1 MSLFP
6 TPQRPRHLV
15 EFNAG
20 KCYRD
25 GNMMKPDL
33 RKGLIY
39 MDQTDDQLLHF
50 YWKDRKANIVEED
63 LIIFPE
69 EAEMVPVPECE
80 TGRVFLLKFKS
91 SSQKLFFWMQNANDE
106 KDKENVDRVN
116 KLINDLQSALNDQ
129 HGRSGRAEGDDEDSA
144 ADVLSLLGSSGQEL
158 GLTQEQIYQFLQSAG
173 GVGSVT
179 LSSDGDDHAT
189 VTITAR
195 DTESDAPA
203 LDADLLRAL
212 KEVVSSQSVSDD
224 APLTSDVGEVLSAD
238 EIGSILNDEEISEA
252 VFPTIPYVKGRSTD
266 EVNTLVQEDEF
277 RTSLRKLEAAYRA
290 EELEPFAEALKV
302 EPSGGL
308 ASFIKA
314 LQKQA
319 KDREDGADISESMDE
334 D

>member
-6 TPQRPRHLV
+6 TPQRPKHLV

-25 GNMMKPDL
+25 GSMLKPDL
-33 RKGLIY
+33 RKGVIY

-50 YWKDRKANIVEED
+50 YWKDRKANIVEDD
-63 LIIFPE
+63 LIIFAE
-69 EAEMVPVPECE
+69 EAEMVLVPECQ
-80 TGRVFLLKFKS
+80 TGRVYLLKFKS
-91 SSQKLFFWMQNANDE
+91 SSQKLFFWMQNASDS
-106 KDKENVDRVN
+106 KDKENIERVN
-116 KLINDLQSALNDQ
+116 KLINDPQSAIDEQ
-129 HGRSGRAEGDDEDSA
+129 HGRNRRSVGDDEDSA

-179 LSSDGDDHAT
+179 LSNDGDDHAT

-195 DTESDAPA
+195 DTSDVPT
-203 LDADLLRAL
+203 LDSDLLRAL
-212 KEVVSSQSVSDD
+212 KEVVEGKTVSDD
-224 APLTSDVGEVLSAD
+224 APLTSDLGEVLSAD
-238 EIGSILNDEEISEA
+238 EIGSILNDQEISEA
-252 VFPTIPYVKGRSTD
+252 VFPTIPFVKDRSAD
-266 EVNTLVQEDEF
+266 EVNTLVQEEAF
-277 RTSLRKLEAAYRA
+277 RTSLRKLEAAYRG

-319 KDREDGADISESMDE
+319 RQREEGGDISEAMDE

>member
-6 TPQRPRHLV
+6 TPQRPKHLV

-25 GNMMKPDL
+25 GNMLKPDV
-33 RKGLIY
+33 RKGVIY
-39 MDQTDDQLLHF
+39 MDQTDDQLMHF
-50 YWKDRKANIVEED
+50 FWKDRKANIVEDD

-69 EAEMVPVPECE
+69 EAEMVRVPECE
-80 TGRVFLLKFKS
+80 TGRVYLLKFKS
-91 SSQKLFFWMQNANDE
+91 SSQKLFFWMQN
-106 KDKENVDRVN
+106 KDDDKDAEHVERVN
-116 KLINDLQSALNDQ
+116 KLISDPSSAIAEQQS
-129 HGRSGRAEGDDEDSA
+129 RSGSGSGDEEDSA

-195 DTESDAPA
+195 ENSDEPV
-203 LDADLLRAL
+203 LDSELLRAL
-212 KEVVSSQSVSDD
+212 KEVVNEKSVSDD
-224 APLTSDVGEVLSAD
+224 TPITSDLGEVLSSD
-238 EIGSILNDEEISEA
+238 EIGAILNDQEISEA
-252 VFPTIPYVKGRSTD
+252 VFPTIPYVKDRSP
-266 EVNTLVQEDEF
+266 EQVNDLVQEDTF

-308 ASFIKA
+308 VDFLKA

-319 KDREDGADISESMDE
+319 KSREDDSEISEAMDE